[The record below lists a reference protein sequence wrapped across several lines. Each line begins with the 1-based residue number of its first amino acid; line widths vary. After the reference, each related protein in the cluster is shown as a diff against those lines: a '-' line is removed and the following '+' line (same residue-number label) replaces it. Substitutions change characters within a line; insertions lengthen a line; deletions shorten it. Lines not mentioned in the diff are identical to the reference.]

1 LASKEVEEIESQ
13 VAGYD
18 PEAFEWDIQSE
29 ESPDQILF
37 TEIGDEYVGLKL
49 GKEVIEFTRTVKGE
63 EVSENFTQWRFRD
76 PGGITVINGGYELN
90 KELEKVPDNTMTR
103 IKLMKLVDVGQ
114 NDPMKSYRIWTA
126 RPNATGPSEH

>member
-1 LASKEVEEIESQ
+1 MAGKEVVEEVESQ

-18 PEAFEWDIQSE
+18 PEAFDWDIQHE

-37 TEIGDEYVGLKL
+37 TKIGDEYVGLLL
-49 GKEVIEFTRTVKGE
+49 GHEVIGFEDKKGDHQE
-63 EVSENFTQWRFRD
+63 FTQWRFRD

-90 KELEKVPDNTMTR
+90 TELAKVPLESMVR
-103 IKLMKLVDVGQ
+103 IRLMKLVDVGQ

-126 RPNATGPSEH
+126 RRATGSQD